1 MKNLLLLTIL
11 LGTIACQGSNGPGA
25 PIVKKGPNKT
35 LTEYPVFTD
44 VYGTNL
50 QQCKPEENETN
61 IIECVDNGKLRP
73 LTEVEHFSDVSC
85 GDPTNSTNVK
95 LPADTNVDRYE
106 CADKNEDRPYEYTA
120 KYWPSVGCTEINTT
134 IELKECGSERVKS
147 QDVSH
152 LEGLNDLYR
161 ISENDGGI
169 AIFNIMTAENGG
181 KGIVTTTSTSLT
193 ITPTYLDINGDWTL
207 TLHTGG
213 NIEGE
218 YKDTDNDLTSNV
230 LSWWIEDEVIVI
242 ETHGGLVEFKGS
254 RE

>member
-35 LTEYPVFTD
+35 ITEYPVFTD

-73 LTEVEHFSDVSC
+73 LTEVEHFSDVAC
-85 GDPTNSTNVK
+85 GDPTYSTNVK
-95 LPADTNVDRYE
+95 LPVDTNVDRYE
-106 CADKNEDRPYEYTA
+106 CADKNEDRPYEYTE
-120 KYWPSVGCTEINTT
+120 KYWPSIGCTEINTT

-152 LEGLNDLYR
+152 LEGLDNLY
-161 ISENDGGI
+161 ITNNSFIAVFSDMVDIDGYR
-169 AIFNIMTAENGG
+169 G
-181 KGIVTTTSTSLT
+181 KVTSTTTSLT
-193 ITPTYLDINGDWTL
+193 IKPSYIDGNGDWIITL
-207 TLHTGG
+207 YNDGTFDANYLESD
-213 NIEGE
+213 NI
-218 YKDTDNDLTSNV
+218 LSSNIV
-230 LSWWIEDEVIVI
+230 SWWIEDELLVI
-242 ETHGGLVEFKGS
+242 ETPSGLTKLRGS

>member
-11 LGTIACQGSNGPGA
+11 LGTIACQGSGGAGPKVEVGLEKTTFTYTLYDDVIDTA
-25 PIVKKGPNKT
+25 FNPCGIGETRLENDNTIIVCNTKG
-35 LTEYPVFTD
+35 
-44 VYGTNL
+44 
-50 QQCKPEENETN
+50 
-61 IIECVDNGKLRP
+61 
-73 LTEVEHFSDVSC
+73 
-85 GDPTNSTNVK
+85 
-95 LPADTNVDRYE
+95 
-106 CADKNEDRPYEYTA
+106 EDRPYEYTA
-120 KYWPSVGCTEINTT
+120 KYWPSVGCTEINT
-134 IELKECGSERVKS
+134 IDELKECGSERVKS

-169 AIFNIMTAENGG
+169 GIFGVMTAENGG

-213 NIEGE
+213 NVEGE
-218 YKDTDNDLTSNV
+218 YKDNDNDLTSNV

>member
-1 MKNLLLLTIL
+1 MRI
-11 LGTIACQGSNGPGA
+11 
-25 PIVKKGPNKT
+25 
-35 LTEYPVFTD
+35 
-44 VYGTNL
+44 
-50 QQCKPEENETN
+50 
-61 IIECVDNGKLRP
+61 
-73 LTEVEHFSDVSC
+73 
-85 GDPTNSTNVK
+85 
-95 LPADTNVDRYE
+95 
-106 CADKNEDRPYEYTA
+106 RPYEYTA
-120 KYWPSVGCTEINTT
+120 KYWPSVGCTEINT
-134 IELKECGSERVKS
+134 IDELKECGSERVKS

-169 AIFNIMTAENGG
+169 GIFGVMTAENGG

-213 NIEGE
+213 NVEGE
-218 YKDTDNDLTSNV
+218 YKDNDNDLTSNV

-242 ETHGGLVEFKGS
+242 KTHGGLVEFKGS